1 MTVARS
7 VTTGAASRLFS
18 GNQSLIMKN
27 QKTILVSALGLALL
41 VAVASVATAAAD
53 PAPAPATNKPHDPH
67 GELRARV
74 GEKLGLTADQQSKLE
89 TIRAQQ
95 RGELEALKANP
106 DLAPD
111 ARRSQAMEIMRNRGE
126 QMKAV
131 LSPEQQV
138 KMAAIRHHVKNRAK
152 EGARHHQAQ
161 GRQRGANRSP
171 GMQAQRQPDPL
182 AIVAMSERIKDQMAE
197 KLGLTNEQRDKLEH
211 LGRDFRA
218 QQRAQAQKH
227 REEMR
232 AVLTPEQQKKA
243 EQMKKHF
250 RRGQQRPPARVGM
263 NDQPDDMGGA
273 DGDLESEVRTEAFE
287 MSDRN

>member
-1 MTVARS
+1 
-7 VTTGAASRLFS
+7 
-18 GNQSLIMKN
+18 MKN
-27 QKTILVSALGLALL
+27 KKIFLVSALGLALL

-53 PAPAPATNKPHDPH
+53 PAPAPALGANKSLDPHD
-67 GELRARV
+67 ELRARV
-74 GEKLGLTADQQSKLE
+74 SEKLGLTADQQSKLE
-89 TIRAQQ
+89 AIRAQQ
-95 RGELEALKANP
+95 RGELEALKTNP
-106 DLAPD
+106 DLAPE
-111 ARRSQAMEIMRNRGE
+111 ARRAKAMEIIRNRGE

-131 LSPEQQV
+131 LLPEQQV
-138 KMAAIRHHVKNRAK
+138 KMAAIRHHIKNRAK

-161 GRQRGANRSP
+161 GRQRGASRSP
-171 GMQAQRQPDPL
+171 GMPAQRQPDPL

-197 KLGLTNEQRDKLEH
+197 KLGLTNEQRDKLGH
-211 LGRDFRA
+211 LGCDFRA

-250 RRGQQRPPARVGM
+250 RRGQQRHPARIGM
-263 NDQPDDMGGA
+263 NDQPDDMVGA
-273 DGDLESEVRTEAFE
+273 DDDLESDERTEAFE